1 MKKQFLTWAV
11 AMALGAVAHGQAFTF
26 NQTNSVS
33 GGVIPDNN
41 PSGYAD
47 TMTVGSL
54 AGNIQNVTVSLDI
67 TGGYNGDLYA
77 YVAGPN
83 GGFAVLLNRVGV
95 NGSSTYGYG
104 DAGFNITLD
113 DSGIDPDIHFYQND
127 GPSYTGGQ
135 LAGTW
140 GSDGENISPLS
151 SPGSFSGIGSANL
164 TTFDGLD
171 ATGTWTLFVADLAAG
186 NQSTLVSWEL
196 DITTVP
202 EPSTVALGA
211 FGLGLMAIR
220 GFKRIK
226 FARVNGP
233 AA

>member
-1 MKKQFLTWAV
+1 MKKQILTWAA
-11 AMALGAVAHGQAFTF
+11 AMALGTMAHGQAFTF
-26 NQTNSVS
+26 NQTNNVS

-95 NGSSTYGYG
+95 NASSTYGYS

-113 DSGIDPDIHFYQND
+113 DSGINPDIHFYQND

-135 LAGTW
+135 LTGTW

-151 SPGSFSGIGSANL
+151 SPGSFTGSGSANL

-171 ATGTWTLFVADLAAG
+171 ATGTWTLLLADLAAG
-186 NQSTLVSWEL
+186 NQSTLVSWDL

-202 EPSTVALGA
+202 EPSSLVLGA
-211 FGLGLMAIR
+211 LGLGLMATR
-220 GFKRIK
+220 GFRGNKSSERG
-226 FARVNGP
+226 AP
-233 AA
+233 